1 MKKESIE
8 FKAEVNE
15 LLSLVIHSLYTN
27 KEIFLRELISNAS
40 DAIDKLKY
48 ESLTDKALTEEGTE
62 FRIKLV
68 SDAKAGTLTI
78 SDNGIGMS
86 REDIIRELGTIA
98 HSGTREFLEALA
110 KGDAA
115 GNPELIGQFGVGFYS
130 AFMVADRVAVVSKMA
145 GSDEAV
151 RWESAAGG
159 SFTVEE
165 SEREGHGTDVVITLK
180 QEEKDYLSQ
189 WRLKEIVTKY
199 SDFIEHP
206 VVMDTERE
214 ETDKDDPSKKTTVT
228 EEETLNSRKAIWLK
242 RPAEVTDEEYKKFY
256 SHVSHDFMP
265 PAEIIH
271 FKAEGTSE
279 FTALIFIPERAPVNI
294 LYKDFKPGPMLYVRR
309 VQIMQSCEDL
319 VPPYLRFVKGVVDSS
334 DLPLNVSREML
345 QNNPSVEVIKKNIT
359 KKVLDALKRMKENRS
374 DEYETFY
381 GQLGRVLKEGIHYDF
396 ARKEEIATLAIME
409 ATSTEPGKFT
419 DLDAYVERMKPGQEE
434 IYYITSTTRA
444 EADASPYLESFREKG
459 YEVLI
464 MLDEVDDIIM
474 SSLGE
479 FKGKKVRSATKGDIS
494 LDGGDKD
501 TVKKGEELGGLMGF
515 IKEELKGKVKDV
527 RPSGRLTD
535 SPCCLVVDEGGL
547 DHNLEAMMKAMGQDM
562 PPQERI
568 LEVNPTHPLVQAMD
582 ASLKAGESEDELREY
597 VSLLYGQARLLMGDR
612 PEDPAAFARSLNK
625 LMVKDAEKQAE
636 K

>member
-1 MKKESIE
+1 MSKENIE

-15 LLSLVIHSLYTN
+15 LLNLVIHSLYTN

-40 DAIDKLKY
+40 DAIDRLRY
-48 ESLTDKALTEEGTE
+48 ESLTDKGLMDEGTE

-68 SDAKAGTLTI
+68 PDAKAGTLTI
-78 SDNGIGMS
+78 SDNGIGLS
-86 REDIIRELGTIA
+86 RDEAVRELGTIA
-98 HSGTREFLEALA
+98 HSGTREFLAALA
-110 KGDAA
+110 KGEAA
-115 GNPELIGQFGVGFYS
+115 GSPELIGQFGIGFYS
-130 AFMVADRVAVVSKMA
+130 AFMVADRVAVVSKKA
-145 GSDEAV
+145 GTDEAV
-151 RWESAAGG
+151 RWESGADGTF
-159 SFTVEE
+159 SVEE
-165 SEREGHGTDVVITLK
+165 ARREGHGTDVVLTFK
-180 QEEKDYLSQ
+180 EEEKEYLSQ
-189 WRLKEIVTKY
+189 WRLKEIVTRH
-199 SDFIEHP
+199 SGFIEHP
-206 VVMDTERE
+206 VVMDVARE
-214 ETDKDDPSKKTTVT
+214 VEDKDDPSKKTTVT

-242 RPAEVTDEEYKKFY
+242 RPAEVTDEEYREFY

-265 PAEIIH
+265 PAETIH

-279 FTALIFIPERAPVNI
+279 FTALLFIPERAPVNI
-294 LYKDFKPGPMLYVRR
+294 FYKDFKPGPMLYVRR

-345 QNNPSVEVIKKNIT
+345 QNNPSVEIIRKNVT
-359 KKVLDALKRMKENRS
+359 KKVLDALKRMKDNRS
-374 DEYETFY
+374 EQYETFF
-381 GQLGRVLKEGIHYDF
+381 GQLGRVLKEGMHYDF
-396 ARKEEIATLAIME
+396 TRKEEIASLAIME
-409 ATSTEPGKFT
+409 STSTEPGKFT
-419 DLDAYVERMKPGQEE
+419 DLESYVERMKPGQEE

-444 EADASPYLESFREKG
+444 EADASPYLESFRAKG

-464 MLDEVDDIIM
+464 MLDEVDDIIL

-494 LDGGDKD
+494 LDGEKATEKGDD
-501 TVKKGEELGGLMGF
+501 IGGLMGF

-527 RPSGRLTD
+527 RASGRLTD
-535 SPCCLVVDEGGL
+535 SPCCLVAEEGGM

-582 ASLKAGESEDELREY
+582 AKHKAGGAEDELREY

-612 PEDPAAFARSLNK
+612 PEDPAAFAKSLNK
-625 LMVKDAEKQAE
+625 LMVKDAEK
-636 K
+636 